1 MKRATNQSGYV
12 GVLMILVGTALL
24 VFLMTKV
31 YLTPNNTA
39 SEFQPN
45 NADGTVPVTQVE
57 RSRATIDRATDIAN
71 QQAEK
76 ATEINRMI
84 DSVE

>member
-24 VFLMTKV
+24 IFLMTKV
-31 YLTPNNTA
+31 YLTPSKTT
-39 SEFQPN
+39 SDLQPN
-45 NADGTVPVTQVE
+45 SADGTVPTTQVE
-57 RSRATIDRATDIAN
+57 RSRATIDKATDIAN

-76 ATEINRMI
+76 AAEINRMI
-84 DSVE
+84 DSVQ

>member
-12 GVLMILVGTALL
+12 GVLMILIGTALL

-31 YLTPNNTA
+31 YLTPSNTA

-45 NADGTVPVTQVE
+45 NADGSVPTTQVE
-57 RSRATIDRATDIAN
+57 RSRAAIDKAADIAN

-76 ATEINRMI
+76 AAEINRMI
-84 DSVE
+84 DNEQ

>member
-31 YLTPNNTA
+31 YLTPNKNT
-39 SEFQPN
+39 SELQPN
-45 NADGTVPVTQVE
+45 NADGTVPTTQVE
-57 RSRATIDRATDIAN
+57 RSRATIDKAADIAK
-71 QQAEK
+71 QQSEAAAE
-76 ATEINRMI
+76 TNRMI
-84 DSVE
+84 NSVQ